1 MKRKVSKLWIVGI
14 LAFFMCGL
22 CVTGCETNQ
31 SWFDTSY
38 KFDYALVNEK
48 GTWVKYEIKKWDD
61 YENDAICIWT
71 KDGKVIYTSMN
82 NVVLYGDN

>member
-1 MKRKVSKLWIVGI
+1 MKKAMKV
-14 LAFFMCGL
+14 LAISMCLIFGL
-22 CVTGCETNQ
+22 TLVTGCETNQ
-31 SWFDTSY
+31 SLFDTNY

-48 GTWVKYEIKKWDD
+48 GTWVKYEVKKWDD